1 MKTRLLGLLI
11 LLIISSCTERKK
23 GNQKSI
29 AELFPPI
36 PIKEWEK
43 TPVVY
48 GRLPTKED
56 IDKGSALLYYPN
68 PGSDIKAYDL
78 KLPKLAYYSYP
89 KSGKK
94 ELVVVIQIVQS
105 KQDTMVGYRPLTG
118 LNGASVFSHFHFL
131 TDEEVKELIENS
143 ND

>member
-1 MKTRLLGLLI
+1 MKAPITGIIILLI
-11 LLIISSCTERKK
+11 LASCTQKKQRDRK
-23 GNQKSI
+23 SV

-43 TPVVY
+43 TPVVN

-56 IDKGSALLYYPN
+56 IDKGTALLYYPN
-68 PGSDIKAYDL
+68 PGRDVKAYDM

-105 KQDTMVGYRPLTG
+105 KQDTVVGYRPLTG
-118 LNGASVFSHFHFL
+118 LNGASVFSHFQFL
-131 TDEEVKELIENS
+131 TDEEVKKLMEKS
-143 ND
+143 Q